1 MIDAEINEYNQT
13 RKVKE
18 VKEVMEQKVQD
29 AVVRSI
35 IDKGYITRL
44 IEYEPDNHARLL
56 ECVSPVWGTFYMLSS
71 IKYEDVRRGD
81 VLEVSRRM
89 FKLEDVVIF
98 DYVVHCNK
106 TLEEEK
112 QKGINKILKG
122 FDDAQCQNI
131 FNISAYQRRNG
142 K

>member
-44 IEYEPDNHARLL
+44 IEY
-56 ECVSPVWGTFYMLSS
+56 
-71 IKYEDVRRGD
+71 
-81 VLEVSRRM
+81 
-89 FKLEDVVIF
+89 
-98 DYVVHCNK
+98 
-106 TLEEEK
+106 
-112 QKGINKILKG
+112 
-122 FDDAQCQNI
+122 
-131 FNISAYQRRNG
+131 
-142 K
+142 